1 MQIKVVAVGEPISKQ
16 GKKAAY
22 SEIELT
28 YKSNDQTRSKKFFS
42 FKKQEY
48 GIVQGMKPG
57 EFYEVDAVKEG
68 DFWEWKSITKSDGSA
83 PAATASAPSTGGST
97 GNGGGYQRESA
108 EERALRQMY
117 IVRQS
122 AIASAVNAVGAGKPI
137 DTYLNFARE
146 FEKFVFAKPVVEAP
160 QEPEGTEVE

>member
-1 MQIKVVAVGEPISKQ
+1 MLIKVVAVGEPISKQ

-48 GIVQGMKPG
+48 GVVQAMKPG
-57 EFYEVDAVKEG
+57 ELYEVDAVKEG
-68 DFWEWKSITKSDGSA
+68 DFWEWKSITKSDGSQAAA
-83 PAATASAPSTGGST
+83 PSSAPSTGTSSP
-97 GNGGGYQRESA
+97 NGYQRESA

-122 AIASAVNAVGAGKPI
+122 AISSAVNAVGVGKPI
-137 DTYLNFARE
+137 DTYLEFARK
-146 FEKFVFAKPVVEAP
+146 FEQYVFAKPVIEVP
-160 QEPEGTEVE
+160 KEPEGTEVE